1 MIALSRRLVRA
12 LFLAAAVAAAVAAP
26 LAPAAW
32 ADAKDDGKAIVQRMA
47 DQVVSVLAN
56 QGMDRAAKETRFRQ
70 ILSQNFDVPTIGA
83 WVMGPPWRGA
93 TPAQRTEY
101 LKLFETY
108 IVKVYTGQLSTYSGE
123 KVHVIGAET
132 DGGGVEVISRITDPK
147 NDRTVEVKWRMR
159 QSGPQLKVRDVV
171 IENISMS
178 QTQRREF
185 ASVFQQRGNTVDG
198 LIAAL
203 REKIA
208 ELDRK

>member
-1 MIALSRRLVRA
+1 MFAFSRRRVQA
-12 LFLAAAVAAAVAAP
+12 LLLAAAVV
-26 LAPAAW
+26 APAAAL
-32 ADAKDDGKAIVQRMA
+32 ADSKDDGKAIIQRMA
-47 DQVVSVLAN
+47 DEVVTTLAN
-56 QGMDRAAKETRFRQ
+56 QGMDRAAKEARFRQ
-70 ILSQNFDVPTIGA
+70 ILGQNFDVPTIGA
-83 WVMGPPWRGA
+83 WVLGAPWRTA

-123 KVHVIGAET
+123 KVTVTGAEA
-132 DGGGVEVISRITDPK
+132 DGPGVEVTSRITDPK
-147 NDRTVEVKWRMR
+147 NDRTVEVKWRLR
-159 QSGPQLKVRDVV
+159 PVGAQLKVRDVV

-185 ASVFQQRGNTVDG
+185 ASVFQQRGNSVDG

>member
-1 MIALSRRLVRA
+1 MLALSRRRFHALV
-12 LFLAAAVAAAVAAP
+12 LAAAAIALVAP
-26 LAPAAW
+26 PAAR
-32 ADAKDDGKAIVQRMA
+32 ADAMDDGKAIVQRMA
-47 DQVVSVLAN
+47 DEVVSILAN
-56 QGMDRAAKETRFRQ
+56 RGMDRAAKEARFRQ
-70 ILSQNFDVPTIGA
+70 ILGRNFDVPTIGA

-93 TPAQRTEY
+93 TPAQRAEY
-101 LKLFETY
+101 LKLFEAY

-123 KVHVIGAET
+123 KVIVTGAET
-132 DGGGVEVISRITDPK
+132 DGGGVEVTSRITDPK
-147 NDRTVEVKWRMR
+147 NDRTVEVKWRLR
-159 QSGPQLKVRDVV
+159 PAGKQLKVRDVV

-185 ASVFQQRGNTVDG
+185 AAVFQQRGNTVDG

>member
-1 MIALSRRLVRA
+1 MIALSRRLVQA
-12 LFLAAAVAAAVAAP
+12 LFLASALAASQ
-26 LAPAAW
+26 APAAW
-32 ADAKDDGKAIVQRMA
+32 ADAKGDGKLIVQRMA
-47 DQVVSVLAN
+47 DEVVTILAT
-56 QGMDRAAKETRFRQ
+56 QGMDRVAKEARFRQ
-70 ILSQNFDVPTIGA
+70 ILGQNFDVSTIGA
-83 WVMGPPWRGA
+83 WVMGPPWRSA
-93 TPAQRTEY
+93 SPAQRTEY

-123 KVHVIGAET
+123 KVIVTGAEA
-132 DGGGVEVISRITDPK
+132 DGGGVEVLSRITDPK
-147 NDRTVEVKWRMR
+147 NDRTVEVKWRLR
-159 QSGPQLKVRDVV
+159 PSGAQLKVRDVV

-185 ASVFQQRGNTVDG
+185 AAVYQQRGNTVEG

>member
-1 MIALSRRLVRA
+1 MMLVSRRFVPA
-12 LFLAAAVAAAVAAP
+12 LLLCAAICVP
-26 LAPAAW
+26 PAAR
-32 ADAKDDGKAIVQRMA
+32 ADSRDDGKAMVQRMA
-47 DQVVSVLAN
+47 SQVVSILSN
-56 QGMDRAAKETRFRQ
+56 KSIDRAGKEARFRQ
-70 ILSQNFDVPTIGA
+70 ILTQNFDVPTIGA
-83 WVMGPPWRGA
+83 WVMGGPWRSA
-93 TPAQRTEY
+93 TPAQRAEY

-123 KVHVIGAET
+123 SITVIGAED
-132 DGGGVEVISRITDPK
+132 DGGGVAVLSRVTDPK
-147 NDRTVEVKWRMR
+147 NDRTIEIKWRLRPTDGKM
-159 QSGPQLKVRDVV
+159 KVRDVL

-185 ASVFQQRGNTVDG
+185 AAVYQQRGGTVDG